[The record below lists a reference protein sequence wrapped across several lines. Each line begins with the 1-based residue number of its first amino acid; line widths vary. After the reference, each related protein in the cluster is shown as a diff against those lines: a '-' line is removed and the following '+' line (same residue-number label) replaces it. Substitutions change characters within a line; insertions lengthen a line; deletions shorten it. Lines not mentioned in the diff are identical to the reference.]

1 MDTSLATY
9 LVTEDA
15 LAAAGGTPSVVEAAI
30 AGGVDMVQLREKER
44 TARERYSIGREVRAI
59 CAAAGVPMIVNDRI
73 DLAMAL
79 EADGVHL
86 GADDVPVTVAREL
99 LGPDAIVGRS
109 VDGADAAAAAAA
121 DGADY
126 VGVGAV
132 YETQTKAVSDAQQ
145 AVGPDRIA
153 AIATQVAIPIVGI
166 GGITP
171 DSAGAVID
179 AGAAGVAVVSAIM
192 ADPDPQAAT
201 RRLQAAVAEAR

>member
-1 MDTSLATY
+1 MDTSLSTY

-15 LAAAGGTPSVVEAAI
+15 LAARGGTPEVVEAAVT
-30 AGGVDMVQLREKER
+30 AGVDLVQLREKEH
-44 TARERYSIGREVRAI
+44 TARERYRIGREVRAI
-59 CAAAGVPMIVNDRI
+59 CSAGGVPMIVNDRI
-73 DLAMAL
+73 DLALAL
-79 EADGVHL
+79 GADGVHL
-86 GADDVPVTVAREL
+86 GADDVPITVAREL
-99 LGPDAIVGRS
+99 LGPDALIGRS

-132 YETQTKAVSDAQQ
+132 YETGTKAVRDAQQ

-153 AIATQVAIPIVGI
+153 AITAQVDIPVVGI

-171 DSAGAVID
+171 NRAGAVIE